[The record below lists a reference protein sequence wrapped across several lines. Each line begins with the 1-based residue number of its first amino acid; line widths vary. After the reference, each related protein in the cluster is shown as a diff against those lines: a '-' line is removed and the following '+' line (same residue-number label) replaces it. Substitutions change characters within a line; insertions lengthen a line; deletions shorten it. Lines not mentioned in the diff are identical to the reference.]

1 MLLHRHV
8 VAALFVL
15 GVLTGGVARAAPL
28 PGTESLASKHGFD
41 TLVERTEAAIK
52 ANGMGHLSTASASRG
67 AKARGVTIVG
77 NAVVMVFRPDFAVRM
92 LAASVDAGVEAPLRL
107 YITEQ
112 ADGSTRLAWRRP
124 SAVFAPYGVPALD
137 AMAAELD
144 PILARIAAQAG
155 GEP

>member
-1 MLLHRHV
+1 MLFHRHV
-8 VAALFVL
+8 VAGLFAL
-15 GVLTGGVARAAPL
+15 GVLVGGAAGAAPL

-41 TLVERTEAAIK
+41 VLVERTEAAIK

-67 AKARGVTIVG
+67 AKARGVTIAG

-112 ADGSTRLAWRRP
+112 PDGGTRLSWRRP
-124 SAVFAPYGVPALD
+124 SSVFAPYGVPGLD

-144 PILARIAAQAG
+144 PILARIAAQAS

>member
-1 MLLHRHV
+1 M
-8 VAALFVL
+8 
-15 GVLTGGVARAAPL
+15 
-28 PGTESLASKHGFD
+28 
-41 TLVERTEAAIK
+41 
-52 ANGMGHLSTASASRG
+52 
-67 AKARGVTIVG
+67 TIAG

-112 ADGSTRLAWRRP
+112 PDGGTRLSWRRP
-124 SAVFAPYGVPALD
+124 SSVFAPYGVPGLD

-144 PILARIAAQAG
+144 PILARIAAQAS